1 MDKKIWSLVEA
12 REVLP
17 LVKEITSEYY
27 IESSNLASEIRTKVM
42 PENIL
47 EEKEEKISILVQK
60 WSNEILALGM
70 DVKGLWL
77 VDFDHGNGY
86 YCWTWGEEDV
96 LYEHGYNDGFR
107 ARKLIE
113 DRTEDADDGNQ

>member
-1 MDKKIWSLVEA
+1 MTKKIWSLLEA
-12 REVLP
+12 REMLQ
-17 LVKEITSEYY
+17 LVKDITSEYY
-27 IESSNLASEIRTKVM
+27 LKSSNLASELRTKVF
-42 PENIL
+42 PENVL
-47 EEKEEKISILVQK
+47 EEKEDKISELVQT

-107 ARKLIE
+107 SRKLIE
-113 DRTEDADDGNQ
+113 EPKEESDDGNQ